1 MELVANIGPGRTAVT
16 GGAVPGPRIPIGRV
30 LVTPV
35 GTLRVVLAMKVA
47 GSSDR
52 EVGEALVVSR
62 RTATNRKAAV
72 YSLVE
77 ELLEPLNQAE
87 RLALLDDVGPELHAA
102 LIQSR
107 ISTSAR
113 QRS

>member
-1 MELVANIGPGRTAVT
+1 MATGPERRRAAIIDRLGHSRPGVPERDNIVRAHAL
-16 GGAVPGPRIPIGRV
+16 GAR
-30 LVTPV
+30 
-35 GTLRVVLAMKVA
+35 A
-47 GSSDR
+47 
-52 EVGEALVVSR
+52 
-62 RTATNRKAAV
+62 ATNRKAAV

-77 ELLEPLNQAE
+77 ELLEPLNHAE

-102 LIQSR
+102 LIQNR